1 MCSAR
6 VCPFFSQALFEVG
19 GLLLMLD
26 NLDERPHMSGC
37 TNIESV
43 YGSYYRQKIYTKQFS
58 NEVKK

>member
-1 MCSAR
+1 
-6 VCPFFSQALFEVG
+6 
-19 GLLLMLD
+19 MLD